1 MAIMALVLF
10 SLSGLLLE
18 GAAVDWSAIYMRDVF
33 DTAAFVGGLAVAT
46 GAFAQGAARYVA
58 DRFVERHSPLA
69 IARTLLVVLCLGTL
83 MVAFAPAWPV
93 ALIGFA
99 LMGVGTSVMFPLA
112 MSAAAQRTDRP
123 AATNV
128 AALAQISFVSF
139 LLGPP
144 LLGFVAEH
152 LGIRWTFGLGLPV
165 VMLSAAVSSI
175 LRTPARREAPSASV

>member
-1 MAIMALVLF
+1 
-10 SLSGLLLE
+10 
-18 GAAVDWSAIYMRDVF
+18 MRDVF
-33 DTAAFVGGLAVAT
+33 GAAPFIGGIAVAT
-46 GAFAQGAARYVA
+46 GALAQGATRYVA

-69 IARTLLVVLCLGTL
+69 IARTLLAVLGAGTL
-83 MVAFAPAWPV
+83 LVTFASTWPL
-93 ALIGFA
+93 ALLGFA
-99 LMGVGTSVMFPLA
+99 LMGVGTSVLFPLA

-152 LGIRWTFGLGLPV
+152 AGIRWAFGAGLPLV
-165 VMLSAAVSSI
+165 LLSLAVSSI
-175 LRTPARREAPSASV
+175 LRQSGEQSRDNHPRQGTEAADQR

>member
-1 MAIMALVLF
+1 
-10 SLSGLLLE
+10 
-18 GAAVDWSAIYMRDVF
+18 VF
-33 DTAAFVGGLAVAT
+33 DAAPFVSGLAVAT
-46 GAFAQGAARYVA
+46 GALAQGATRYVA

-69 IARTLLVVLCLGTL
+69 IARTLLGVLGVGTL
-83 MVAFAPAWPV
+83 MVTWAPASAV
-93 ALIGFA
+93 ALLGFA

-152 LGIRWTFGLGLPV
+152 WGIRWAFGVGLPLV
-165 VMLSAAVSSI
+165 VLSVLLSPI
-175 LRTPARREAPSASV
+175 LRGARQSPTAAPSRA